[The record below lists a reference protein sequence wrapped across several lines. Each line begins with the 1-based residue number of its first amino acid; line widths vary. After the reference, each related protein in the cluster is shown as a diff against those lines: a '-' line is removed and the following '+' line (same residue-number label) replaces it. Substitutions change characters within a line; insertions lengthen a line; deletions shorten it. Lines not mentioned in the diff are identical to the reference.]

1 MFVLCYP
8 EYNLFT
14 LVVCVFVICCKDR
27 LLIIGIKDKKVL
39 LPSRAAGLIMERIH
53 PQHRELLFQ
62 WNKFRQGFQTNLY
75 SALNTT
81 CCFRRRRIESKRTG
95 KCIA

>member
-27 LLIIGIKDKKVL
+27 LLIIGIKDKKSPATLTGCRTSNV
-39 LPSRAAGLIMERIH
+39 
-53 PQHRELLFQ
+53 
-62 WNKFRQGFQTNLY
+62 NGFIP
-75 SALNTT
+75 NTGNCYFNGINSDKDFKPICT
-81 CCFRRRRIESKRTG
+81 VR
-95 KCIA
+95 

>member
-27 LLIIGIKDKKVL
+27 LLIIGIKDKKSPATLTGGRTAHVTDSS
-39 LPSRAAGLIMERIH
+39 PTQGIVISME
-53 PQHRELLFQ
+53 
-62 WNKFRQGFQTNLY
+62 
-75 SALNTT
+75 
-81 CCFRRRRIESKRTG
+81 
-95 KCIA
+95 